1 MGNSYQ
7 GPLETILFSFN
18 TKELNSFMFQK
29 KRKNTNIYINS
40 PPPRTQFQYISPS
53 PYDRKT
59 IQKRQTKQNRKKK
72 RTKKRG
78 EIYIVITQGIYNI
91 S

>member
-29 KRKNTNIYINS
+29 KRKRKKQYIFINAHTNIYHHHLMTG
-40 PPPRTQFQYISPS
+40 RQ
-53 PYDRKT
+53 
-59 IQKRQTKQNRKKK
+59 IQKKRQAKTQKQQKSKFFLITK
-72 RTKKRG
+72 
-78 EIYIVITQGIYNI
+78 YI
-91 S
+91 